1 VLTTPP
7 TRLIEPTDPAVSPCA
22 APTHPTAA
30 PAHRAGTVLAHGPA
44 ASIVTAEQVERAV
57 LQLRERPGMS
67 AVEQI
72 HAVLRELGLTVA
84 PPRR

>member
-7 TRLIEPTDPAVSPCA
+7 TRLIEPADPVVSPCA
-22 APTHPTAA
+22 APAHPAA
-30 PAHRAGTVLAHGPA
+30 AHHAWTVPAHGPA

-72 HAVLRELGLTVA
+72 HAVLRELGLTIA
-84 PPRR
+84 PPVR

>member
-7 TRLIEPTDPAVSPCA
+7 IRLIEPADPTVSPTITT
-22 APTHPTAA
+22 APGAE
-30 PAHRAGTVLAHGPA
+30 AHGPA
-44 ASIVTAEQVERAV
+44 VGVVTAEQVERAV
-57 LQLRERPGMS
+57 LQLRERPGKS

-84 PPRR
+84 PPLL